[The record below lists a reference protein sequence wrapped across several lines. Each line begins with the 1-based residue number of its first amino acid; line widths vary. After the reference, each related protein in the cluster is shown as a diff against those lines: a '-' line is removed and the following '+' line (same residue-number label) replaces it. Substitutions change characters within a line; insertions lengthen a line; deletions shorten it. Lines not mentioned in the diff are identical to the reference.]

1 MSQQN
6 HKVLNAALLLV
17 TVNVVSKT
25 IGFLRE
31 VFIAAQFGTSSSA
44 DIFVAVS
51 TVPNL
56 LLTLTGGALAAALI
70 PIIIR
75 LRFQGEDVR
84 LKKLVGSVF
93 SLTGLIMA
101 VFALLLYI
109 FIGDVADYY
118 VVGFSPEAKQL
129 TIEMFKIIL
138 PALVG
143 IGLVSFFASV
153 LNAYEHFFI
162 PSIGPIFYST
172 GIIIAAVFFADTYGV
187 KSLAVGM
194 TAGVAVEFA
203 LGLTVMLKRGISFSP
218 RIFLNEDLKEFGV
231 LIVPI
236 FISLGVF
243 QLNTIVDRM
252 FASTLQEGSLA
263 ALSYAYRL
271 TQLPLSLFVGSMV
284 VPLFPMF
291 SKKISASDMDGLK
304 ELLAGSYHL
313 LGILLLPVIGGF
325 IVLAEPIIA
334 LLFQRGEFNAQAVEL
349 TGLALAT
356 YSLMILPFAL
366 RDVITRVMYSMKD
379 TWTPVI
385 NSVIM
390 VVLNV
395 TLMAILVPRFGM
407 IGITAA
413 VAISTTFAFVRLRR
427 KLVQKIGA
435 VESEAKGIWGTIIV
449 NAAVFTA
456 AAWLLYRGLM
466 LLWPKPLGLDLW
478 LRTGVSFS
486 LSGVLYLLLT
496 LRIKTPEVEWFKSRL
511 GLDRLSFQREGK

>member
-1 MSQQN
+1 MSQN
-6 HKVLNAALLLV
+6 HRVLNAALLLV
-17 TVNVVSKT
+17 AVNIISKT
-25 IGFLRE
+25 VGFLRE

-56 LLTLTGGALAAALI
+56 LLNLTGGALAAALI

-75 LRFQGEDVR
+75 LRFQKEDLR
-84 LKKLVGSVF
+84 LRQLVGSVF
-93 SLTGLIMA
+93 SLTGLLMA
-101 VFALLLYI
+101 AFAILLYV
-109 FIGDVADYY
+109 FIEDVARYY
-118 VVGFSPEAKQL
+118 VVGFSPEARQL

-153 LNAYEHFFI
+153 LNAYEHFLV
-162 PSIGPIFYST
+162 PSLGPIFYST
-172 GIIIAAVFFADTYGV
+172 GIIIAAAFFADSYGV

-194 TAGVAVEFA
+194 TVGVAAEFA
-203 LGLTVMLKRGISFSP
+203 LGLGVMLKKGIRFSP
-218 RIFLNEDLKEFGV
+218 GIWLNDDLKEVGI
-231 LIVPI
+231 LIIPI
-236 FISLGVF
+236 LISLGVF
-243 QLNTIVDRM
+243 QMNTVVDRM
-252 FASTLQEGSLA
+252 FSSTLQEGSLA

-291 SKKISASDMDGLK
+291 SKKISASDMEGLK

-313 LGILLLPVIGGF
+313 LGILLLPVVGVF
-325 IVLAEPIIA
+325 IVMAKPVIA
-334 LLFQRGEFNAQAVEL
+334 VLFQRGEFDAQAVEL

-356 YSLMILPFAL
+356 YSLMILPFAM

-395 TLMAILVPRFGM
+395 TLMALLVPRWGM
-407 IGITAA
+407 LGITSA
-413 VAISTTFAFVRLRR
+413 VAISTTFAFVRLQR
-427 KLVQKIGA
+427 KLVKKIGA
-435 VESEAKGIWGTIIV
+435 VEQGAVGIWRTIIV
-449 NAAVFTA
+449 NSVVFTA
-456 AAWLLYRGLM
+456 VAWLLYQGL
-466 LLWPKPLGLDLW
+466 LQIWPDATGKDLW
-478 LRTGVSFS
+478 LRTF
-486 LSGVLYLLLT
+486 LSIGISGLLYLGLT
-496 LRIKTPEVEWFKSRL
+496 LRIKAPEVEWLKTRL
-511 GLDRLSFQREGK
+511 RLNRL